1 MIYIEFLILAAVIVS
16 GSILL
21 SKQANKIEENSSLNA
36 AFVGSILALATSLPE
51 LATSL
56 TSTFI
61 GESTMSISNILGSN
75 IFNIMILAIMNII
88 FFNRLVY
95 SKIKKTTNNINIFT
109 ILIYITLSFVVLLC
123 PNGLFLIGNIDIT
136 SIIIIL
142 VYSLGLKTL
151 QTEEENIDDIKKVK
165 KDSSALKKATITFIF
180 TAGIILF
187 TSIEL
192 SKVAQL
198 IMIQSGL
205 SASFVGA
212 VFIGISTSLPELITC
227 FTLISI
233 KSYDM
238 AASGVLSSNLFN
250 FLILAIVD
258 FFDKGSLYAN
268 ADSGITIL
276 LFLGIFFTGLTM
288 SAIYSK
294 FKNKFINL
302 LIPFIIIGIYLYLL
316 I

>member
-1 MIYIEFLILAAVIVS
+1 MIYIEFLILVVVIVS

-21 SKQANKIEENSSLNA
+21 SGQANKIEENSSLNA

-75 IFNIMILAIMNII
+75 IFNIMILAIMNIL
-88 FFNRLVY
+88 FFKKIIY
-95 SKIKKTTNNINIFT
+95 SKIKYSTNIINVYTMI
-109 ILIYITLSFVVLLC
+109 IYLLLTGVVLLC
-123 PNGLFLIGNIDIT
+123 PNGAFRIGTVDIT
-136 SIIIIL
+136 SLVIIG
-142 VYSLGLKTL
+142 VYILGLKNIQSEEPEHT
-151 QTEEENIDDIKKVK
+151 TELKPRDNV
-165 KDSSALKKATITFIF
+165 ALKKAIITFIF
-180 TAGIILF
+180 TAIVILI

-192 SKVAQL
+192 SKVAQV
-198 IMIQSGL
+198 IMTQSGL

-212 VFIGISTSLPELITC
+212 VFIGISTSLPELISC

-233 KSYDM
+233 RSYDM

-258 FFDKGSLYAN
+258 IFDKGSLYSN
-268 ADSGITIL
+268 ADGGIVVL
-276 LFLGIFFTGLTM
+276 LVLGIIFTGLTM

-294 FKNKFINL
+294 FKNKYVNL
-302 LIPFIIIGIYLYLL
+302 LIPFIIVGIYIYLL